1 MPGLKP
7 TASALI
13 VLVAAACI
21 CMTGCSKPSSGSA
34 GGMQWR
40 FVTNAATVDRNVRS
54 DPAWR
59 YLVFER
65 HYFKGT
71 PGPTAAAS
79 HFEVVRLDLTTGAEL
94 IIPDSRGGSEPSVSS
109 DGAVLFRRG
118 TRLVLVNPE
127 TGKRKSMG
135 LGAEF
140 SQFMRPVISPHGLGV
155 VLIGERDVSS
165 RRNNNDTFT
174 PGQRIY
180 IIDFADRMVKQIS
193 KDECPPGVPEDVA
206 WLDDHSVLVRNREDG
221 EGHRIWQRASRID
234 LDNNSCSLAYFGDTE
249 EGGRWAVNPE
259 TLTYAE
265 SLPRFGDTSQVSI
278 NNFGGET
285 IASLTANGKGGNPSC
300 INEVL
305 LIRPVPRQLVMT
317 CKNED
322 TKGYNITLIDWRSEH
337 ASHQP

>member
-1 MPGLKP
+1 MPGLK
-7 TASALI
+7 TIASALFI
-13 VLVAAACI
+13 LAAAT
-21 CMTGCSKPSSGSA
+21 CMCTAGCSKPAGGSA

-54 DPAWR
+54 DPSWR

-94 IIPDSRGGSEPSVSS
+94 IIPDSRGGSEPSVST
-109 DGAVLFRRG
+109 DGSVLFRRG
-118 TRLVLVNPE
+118 TRLVLVDPA

-165 RRNNNDTFT
+165 RRTNEAFT

-180 IIDFADRMVKQIS
+180 IIDFTDRMVKQIS

-206 WLDDHSVLVRNREDG
+206 WLNDHSVLVRNREDG

-234 LDNNSCSLAYFGDTE
+234 LENGRCSLAYFGDTE
-249 EGGRWAVNPE
+249 EGGRWAVNTE
-259 TLTYAE
+259 TRTYAE
-265 SLPRFGDTSQVSI
+265 SLPRFGDTSKVLI
-278 NNFGGET
+278 NDFGGAPL
-285 IASLTANGKGGNPSC
+285 ASLTADGKGGTPSC

-305 LIRPVPRQLVMT
+305 LVRPAPRQLVMT
-317 CKNED
+317 CKNDD